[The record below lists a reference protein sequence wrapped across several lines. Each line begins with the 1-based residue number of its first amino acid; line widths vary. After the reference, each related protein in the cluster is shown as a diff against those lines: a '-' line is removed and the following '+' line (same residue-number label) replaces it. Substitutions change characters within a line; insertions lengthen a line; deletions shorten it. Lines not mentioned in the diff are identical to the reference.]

1 MYRMQRPLPLI
12 APDVPFY
19 WGAETNG
26 GSGMQKCFVICP
38 RSTKDRPRIWKLPT
52 MMKSLKEYQNPK
64 VSGISCSKIPN
75 AGLKHRFCHVYL
87 PFKGVKTWLDAK
99 EYAPAARKAW
109 MALVTYLTEKNQVRE
124 ICVGTNKKNDKQY
137 YYDRPRR
144 TGDFHAQGPYLWC
157 VVALMEK

>member
-1 MYRMQRPLPLI
+1 M
-12 APDVPFY
+12 
-19 WGAETNG
+19 
-26 GSGMQKCFVICP
+26 
-38 RSTKDRPRIWKLPT
+38 
-52 MMKSLKEYQNPK
+52 
-64 VSGISCSKIPN
+64 
-75 AGLKHRFCHVYL
+75 AGCQ
-87 PFKGVKTWLDAK
+87 